1 MSAVD
6 LDTCSTPA
14 VISSADAT
22 CSRATAAMPCMAS
35 VDLAIWTMAR
45 LSSWRAPSA
54 AFTVFSIMAPA
65 SSVTDKERP
74 ADLCRASSS
83 RKPEKI
89 IPAAPTV
96 ITVTRTTRRAVP
108 PPSFIMSD
116 ILRPL
121 PFAFIGSFFSCIQSI
136 LSF

>member
-14 VISSADAT
+14 VISSADAA

-54 AFTVFSIMAPA
+54 AFTVFSLMTPA
-65 SSVTDKERP
+65 SSVTDKER
-74 ADLCRASSS
+74 
-83 RKPEKI
+83 
-89 IPAAPTV
+89 PAAPTV